1 MSYTL
6 LSERVANW
14 KTHIQ
19 STHNKWDKGQILK
32 WTVYGLLLINFG
44 YYLVEEMY
52 IASHTLRQGGTFLQW
67 TEELATSIDLLGWF
81 GLLFMFELETYALS
95 DDAFKKKA
103 VRWSIHAVRLTC
115 YILLAHTVYARINAL
130 QDFQQTVQ
138 ATGVTGLCQVA
149 GQDISF
155 GENYRYTIID
165 QDNCIALSTDDVFYY
180 LDPSVITD
188 SDGYRLEK
196 KLVYVDLNDAMMW
209 LLVVWA
215 IELAVWLQN
224 RNITGGR
231 LMLVTHA
238 AKVFYTVLF
247 LHAGFWIYIGHWV
260 YAWDQFLWIAGFW
273 AIEKNLAEWRD
284 EIREDDSNTQLV

>member
-1 MSYTL
+1 
-6 LSERVANW
+6 
-14 KTHIQ
+14 
-19 STHNKWDKGQILK
+19 
-32 WTVYGLLLINFG
+32 
-44 YYLVEEMY
+44 MY

-67 TEELATSIDLLGWF
+67 AEELATTIDLLGWF

-95 DDAFKKKA
+95 EETLEKKK
-103 VRWSIHAVRLTC
+103 VRWSLHAIRLVC
-115 YILLAHTVYARINAL
+115 YILLAHTVYARINSL
-130 QDFQQTVQ
+130 HDFQEVIR
-138 ATGVTGLCQVA
+138 ATETTNICQVA
-149 GQDISF
+149 DQDVSF
-155 GENYRYTIID
+155 GENYRYTMIE
-165 QDNCIALSTDDVFYY
+165 QDNCTELSADKDFYY

-196 KLVYVDLNDAMMW
+196 KLVYVDMNDVVMW

-238 AKVFYTVLF
+238 AKVFYSVLF
-247 LHAGFWIYIGHWV
+247 LHAGFWVYIGHWI

-273 AIEKNLAEWRD
+273 AIEKNLSEWRD
-284 EIREDDSNTQLV
+284 EIREDESN

>member
-1 MSYTL
+1 M
-6 LSERVANW
+6 
-14 KTHIQ
+14 KH
-19 STHNKWDKGQILK
+19 KWDKGQILK

-44 YYLVEEMY
+44 YYLVEETY
-52 IASHTLRQGGTFLQW
+52 IASHTLRQGGSFLQW
-67 TEELATSIDLLGWF
+67 TEELATTIDLLGWF

-95 DDAFKKKA
+95 GEILKKWE
-103 VRWSIHAVRLTC
+103 VRWSIHAIRLAC

-130 QDFQQTVQ
+130 QDFQQLVQ
-138 ATGVTGLCQVA
+138 AKGVTSLCQVA
-149 GQDISF
+149 DQDISF
-155 GENYRYTIID
+155 GENYRYSIID
-165 QDNCIALSTDDVFYY
+165 QDNCTELSADNVFYY

-188 SDGYRLEK
+188 TDGYRLEK
-196 KLVYVDLNDAMMW
+196 KLVYISMNDVVMW

-231 LMLVTHA
+231 MMLVTHA

-247 LHAGFWIYIGHWV
+247 IHAGFWVYIGHWL

-273 AIEKNLAEWRD
+273 AIEKNLVEWRD
-284 EIREDDSNTQLV
+284 EIREEERGTEPV

>member
-1 MSYTL
+1 MTGIKL
-6 LSERVANW
+6 D

-19 STHNKWDKGQILK
+19 ATNNKWDKGQILK
-32 WTVYGLLLINFG
+32 WTVYGLLLVNFG

-67 TEELATSIDLLGWF
+67 TEELATTIDLLGWF

-95 DDAFKKKA
+95 EETFKKRG
-103 VRWSIHAVRLTC
+103 VRWSVHTIRLTC
-115 YILLAHTVYARINAL
+115 YILLAHTVYARVNAT
-130 QDFQQTVQ
+130 QDFQQLVQ
-138 ATGVTGLCQVA
+138 ATEVTSLCQVA
-149 GQDISF
+149 GLDVSF

-165 QDNCIALSTDDVFYY
+165 HDNCTELSADNVFYY

-188 SDGYRLEK
+188 SGGYRLEK
-196 KLVYVDLNDAMMW
+196 KLVYVSMNDVIMW
-209 LLVVWA
+209 LLVVGA

-224 RNITGGR
+224 RNITGGW
-231 LMLVTHA
+231 LMIITHT

-247 LHAGFWIYIGHWV
+247 LHAGFWAFIGHWV

-284 EIREDDSNTQLV
+284 EILEEEREAAAV